1 MGRTHQIIKNLCKE
15 RNTSIAQMCKVL
27 GLAPSLFSELKSGR
41 TKNLSASTLESVAVF
56 LGVPVDYLLDLGEPS
71 SSDIPPEPEISDEQL
86 MFALWGDKHQNM
98 TKADLEQVRQFAN
111 YIEAQKNG
119 G

>member
-1 MGRTHQIIKNLCKE
+1 MNRLYEIISGLRDKEGINDAELARRAKIRQGLLSDLKHNDNQVLKYENLKK
-15 RNTSIAQMCKVL
+15 IADY
-27 GLAPSLFSELKSGR
+27 F
-41 TKNLSASTLESVAVF
+41 N
-56 LGVPVDYLLDLGEPS
+56 VPVDFFDSGIIDP
-71 SSDIPPEPEISDEQL
+71 SDIPPEPEISDEQL